1 MAQDISKAEHRK
13 FLGNPKT
20 FLHNFIV
27 KKFDLYYNKI
37 LQYYNIT
44 IKREYQGKVINK

>member
-27 KKFDLYYNKI
+27 KKFDLI
-37 LQYYNIT
+37 LQ
-44 IKREYQGKVINK
+44 